1 MLIIAPVAAT
11 VLLVAWLFLLGQ
23 VSREDWTTAAYNRVL
38 DNRLEE
44 DRLLMKDAARAG
56 KLEQY
61 HGIVARIMGLFLGG
75 SSEKDC

>member
-56 KLEQY
+56 K
-61 HGIVARIMGLFLGG
+61 
-75 SSEKDC
+75 